1 MSVFNTPSNAELAT
15 LASLSDA
22 DLLAPLSF
30 DGAAP
35 STVAPSSALSA
46 VERFGGV
53 AEVPALDTLLAQADA
68 IALAGAIT
76 DLPPR
81 SLRVT
86 GVPAGEVVSG
96 SLRSNGGK
104 LSEALRQV
112 VGEHIKTTDDLR
124 YALRVFASHGVNSL
138 IGNRYR
144 DLLSRERAAAET
156 AGSEWT
162 DKVLTAVLGEV
173 AAVHAAEHL
182 TQAEFQFLLELV
194 DGDRAGMA
202 QNLAGPSVDVPALV
216 RGRGLNW
223 RDLADAWADA
233 CGTRGNVTFKAGK
246 NAAGWT
252 SYNITVEPGAGWV
265 LSVFVDQ
272 AWISLEAS
280 TAGKARAIAEREQV
294 FRARS
299 QSAKPAPYL
308 GAVFADKLRGA
319 V

>member
-1 MSVFNTPSNAELAT
+1 MTSFNPTASQLNA

-22 DLLAPLSF
+22 DLMQPLIL
-30 DGAAP
+30 DGAA
-35 STVAPSSALSA
+35 STTPAPAPIQA
-46 VERFGGV
+46 ERSGGV
-53 AEVPALDTLLAQADA
+53 PDVPALESLLAQADA
-68 IALAGAIT
+68 IALAGTIT

-81 SLRVT
+81 SLRIT
-86 GVPAGEVVSG
+86 GVPAGESVSG
-96 SLRSNGGK
+96 ILRSNGGR

-112 VGEHIKTTDDLR
+112 VGEHIKTVDDLR

-144 DLLSRERAAAET
+144 DLLGRERAIIDT
-156 AGSEWT
+156 AGAEWT
-162 DKVLTAVLGEV
+162 DKVLTAVRGEV

-216 RGRGLNW
+216 KGRGLDW
-223 RDLADAWADA
+223 RELAGAWADA
-233 CGTRGNVTFKAGK
+233 CGTRGNVTFEAGK
-246 NAAGWT
+246 NAAGWS
-252 SYNITVEPGAGWV
+252 SYNITVVPDAGWV

-272 AWISLEAS
+272 AWIPLEAS

-294 FRARS
+294 MLARS
-299 QSAKPAPYL
+299 QAAKPAPYL
-308 GAVFADKLRGA
+308 GTVFADKLRG
-319 V
+319 VV